1 MAASTATGASITI
14 PIASPCFTHAQY
26 AGTRETEKAM
36 IVGVLIFMV
45 VAMMLCQMFT
55 PQH

>member
-1 MAASTATGASITI
+1 MAASTARGATITI
-14 PIASPCFTHAQY
+14 PIASSCVTHAQY

-45 VAMMLCQMFT
+45 VAVMLCQMFT
-55 PQH
+55 PEH